1 MEIVWSRLGERLFKS
16 VLEYV
21 EDNFGEN
28 VARQTFHRITE
39 KVEQLK
45 YFPGIGVKD
54 FELAESL
61 GFGTGVEVRHLVL
74 HPNIVYY
81 MVDEDDIVI
90 IAVVH
95 AHQSQETIKNIVA
108 DFLEGNR

>member
-28 VARQTFHRITE
+28 VARQTFRRITE

-74 HPNIVYY
+74 QPNIVYY
-81 MVDEDDIVI
+81 MIDGDDIVI

-95 AHQSQETIKNIVA
+95 AHQSQETIKNIVT
-108 DFLEGNR
+108 DFLEGNM

>member
-1 MEIVWSRLGERLFKS
+1 MWGIISE
-16 VLEYV
+16 
-21 EDNFGEN
+21 
-28 VARQTFHRITE
+28 
-39 KVEQLK
+39 LK

-74 HPNIVYY
+74 QPNIVYY
-81 MVDEDDIVI
+81 MIDGDDIVI

-95 AHQSQETIKNIVA
+95 AHQSQETIKNIVTG
-108 DFLEGNR
+108 FLEGDR

>member
-1 MEIVWSRLGERLFKS
+1 MFKS

-21 EDNFGEN
+21 EYNFGEN

-39 KVEQLK
+39 KVEHLK

-61 GFGTGVEVRHLVL
+61 GFGAGVEVRHLVL
-74 HPNIVYY
+74 QPNIVYY
-81 MVDEDDIVI
+81 MIDGDDIVI
-90 IAVVH
+90 IAVVY
-95 AHQSQETIKNIVA
+95 AYQSQETIKNIVTG
-108 DFLEGNR
+108 FLEGDR